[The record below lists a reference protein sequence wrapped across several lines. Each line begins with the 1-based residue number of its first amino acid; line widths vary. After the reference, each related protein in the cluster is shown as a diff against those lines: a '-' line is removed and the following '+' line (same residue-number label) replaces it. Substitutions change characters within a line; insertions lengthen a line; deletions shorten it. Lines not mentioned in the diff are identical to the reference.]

1 MVIKEYLLE
10 RKQILENI
18 IREEKEKYEHNQI
31 SIVELNNQI
40 KEMKND
46 VDEALQIFSVKA
58 REDNNFK
65 QQEIEEIESKIAVCV
80 SSNMDCKKMLD
91 EKEKELTKVI
101 LSLEELEDVSCE
113 TFEETQK
120 LENLGNYI
128 KEVFAEDN
136 KRDDSEDECKELK
149 GDVFEKDSSIKTE
162 QKFNS
167 EIKKQI
173 KDKVLLCK
181 KIASV
186 DEQRVIIELDNIL
199 RLLD

>member
-1 MVIKEYLLE
+1 MIKEYLLE

-128 KEVFAEDN
+128 KEILTEDN
-136 KRDDSEDECKELK
+136 ITDESEDECKENDL
-149 GDVFEKDSSIKTE
+149 GVTSPIRNE
-162 QKFNS
+162 QKSDFKV
-167 EIKKQI
+167 KKQI

-181 KIASV
+181 KIAPV